1 MKKLNLQYIE
11 ETRNDNNIVILYFPK
26 LKFRLIR
33 DANVLRELNLTEH
46 TDVFKF
52 A

>member
-33 DANVLRELNLTEH
+33 DTKVVRELNLTEH